1 MLEKGIYLDTILFI
15 QIFSLLFIGIITIIT
30 VT

>member
-15 QIFSLLFIGIITIIT
+15 QIFSFLFIGIITIIT